1 MSTERPTTQEARLQ
15 HTPEQVDG
23 NDIAN
28 ILLLAVLDS
37 QGLNDDGT
45 ASGIDQR
52 VINGARRWLAGS
64 LAELLFRTLDINPEA
79 ALDRLYKKWADIDA
93 RANQNQSSIILQ

>member
-15 HTPEQVDG
+15 HTPEQVDR

-37 QGLNDDGT
+37 QDLNDDGT

-52 VINGARRWLAGS
+52 VINGARRWLAGP
-64 LAELLFRTLDINPEA
+64 LAALFFRILDINPEA
-79 ALDRLYKKWADIDA
+79 ALDHLHKKWAVADA
-93 RANQNQSSIILQ
+93 RVDQSTSILQ

>member
-1 MSTERPTTQEARLQ
+1 MSIERPTTQEARLQ
-15 HTPEQVDG
+15 HTPEQVDL

-37 QGLNDDGT
+37 QGLNDAGT
-45 ASGIDQR
+45 ESGIDQR
-52 VINGARRWLAGS
+52 VINGARRWLAGP

-79 ALDRLYKKWADIDA
+79 ALDRLYKKWAAADA
-93 RANQNQSSIILQ
+93 RVDQSTSILQ